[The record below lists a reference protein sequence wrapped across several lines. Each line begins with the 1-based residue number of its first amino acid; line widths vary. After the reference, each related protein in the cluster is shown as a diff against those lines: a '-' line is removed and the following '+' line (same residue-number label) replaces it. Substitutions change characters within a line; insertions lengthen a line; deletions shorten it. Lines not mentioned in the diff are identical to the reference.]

1 MHRVWIL
8 SFYHRFS
15 LFFRLRLY
23 SIDNDIFDFEKF
35 LQGDDYAIEPRPFDG
50 AVDGGGGGGDV
61 TQYLNLTDDQ
71 RKTLKKSASVNSNG
85 SSANDPQPSSS
96 NLSLLDKA
104 KSMRTGAAANRPQQ
118 QIQRRNSASAEYG
131 NVLSAIEG
139 ANEYTALPAN
149 SETSGAAQKK
159 PGVIYDQ
166 FLPKGG
172 GGGGTV
178 AGYDKVVPPDRRH
191 SGSQYNSIDVD
202 SRTVRPGA
210 TIKEAVAMEV
220 EDVSLEGSSSDNEV
234 HVTNTKITGK
244 GRSQYESVTDR
255 LTLSPLDETKK

>member
-8 SFYHRFS
+8 FPVIIDFLFS
-15 LFFRLRLY
+15 SLHLY

-50 AVDGGGGGGDV
+50 AVDGGGGDV

-96 NLSLLDKA
+96 NLSLMDKA
-104 KSMRTGAAANRPQQ
+104 RSIRSGANRPQQ
-118 QIQRRNSASAEYG
+118 QIQRRNSANAEYG

-149 SETSGAAQKK
+149 NETSGAAQKK

-172 GGGGTV
+172 GSGTV

-244 GRSQYESVTDR
+244 GRNQYESVADR